1 MKAPTHLPTFLASER
16 LARILAGAALA
27 AMAVLQADA
36 APADMQAGKQ
46 GKAVMQ
52 TSTASTSTETS
63 EPGTIP
69 AARPGLP
76 QIQRGAE
83 GPLRT
88 DEHLRKA
95 DPSIR
100 DTHPLTV
107 NGLWETLPGNV
118 IARPQPQ

>member
-1 MKAPTHLPTFLASER
+1 MKKLTYLMSGRQRA
-16 LARILAGAALA
+16 ARMLAGLALA
-27 AMAVLQADA
+27 AMAVHAAA
-36 APADMQAGKQ
+36 APADAQADKPGS
-46 GKAVMQ
+46 AAMR
-52 TSTASTSTETS
+52 TSPANGAS

-83 GPLRT
+83 GPLRS
-88 DEHLRKA
+88 DEQSRKA

-107 NGLWETLPGNV
+107 NGLWETMPGNG
-118 IARPQPQ
+118 IARPRP

>member
-1 MKAPTHLPTFLASER
+1 MKKLSYPRSGR
-16 LARILAGAALA
+16 LTQMLAGVALAALA
-27 AMAVLQADA
+27 VHAQA
-36 APADMQAGKQ
+36 APTDTRTDRPEGTAMRTGT
-46 GKAVMQ
+46 
-52 TSTASTSTETS
+52 TSDVS

-83 GPLRT
+83 GPLRG
-88 DEHLRKA
+88 DEYSRKA

-107 NGLWETLPGNV
+107 NGLWETQPGNR
-118 IARPQPQ
+118 IAPPHP

>member
-1 MKAPTHLPTFLASER
+1 MKKLTSLMSGCLTQ
-16 LARILAGAALA
+16 ILAGVALT
-27 AMAVLQADA
+27 AMAVHAQA
-36 APADMQAGKQ
+36 APINAQTDQRGRAAMR
-46 GKAVMQ
+46 
-52 TSTASTSTETS
+52 TSTASDAS

-107 NGLWETLPGNV
+107 NGLWETLPGNS
-118 IARPQPQ
+118 IAQPRP